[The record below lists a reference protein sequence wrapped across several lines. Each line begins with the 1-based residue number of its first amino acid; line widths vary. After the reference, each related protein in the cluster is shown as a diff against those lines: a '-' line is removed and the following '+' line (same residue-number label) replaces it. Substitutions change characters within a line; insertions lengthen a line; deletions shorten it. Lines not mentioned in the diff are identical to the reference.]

1 MKLHKLIAVFS
12 LLVFP
17 CLAPAD
23 NPATQPATQPAADD
37 SGEMMQSKAQMVG
50 YGAES
55 YRLVNEKSEIVAVLR
70 NGMTVIVK
78 RVPSPAVAVRGLVGT
93 GGVYEG
99 KWLGGGLSHLLE
111 HLVAGGSS
119 ERRTEAENRN
129 LLQQI
134 GNNSNAYTT
143 EDRTAFFVNTTPEH
157 MDQAVDLVTGWLTGA
172 KITLNEYRREFE
184 VVQRELEMGKGEP
197 DRQFYYMAAMN
208 RYHVSP
214 ARVPVIGYQEVIQGL
229 SRDDVYSY
237 YKLAYE
243 PGNMIFTVVGDL
255 DPEEML
261 KTVRK
266 YVSDFKPSRVFS
278 HDIAAEPAV
287 VGPRTLVATFPKL
300 GQARLELGFEGVK
313 VFNND
318 MYALDLLGMI
328 LGGGDSSLLVEQL
341 RDEKQLVSEISANDD
356 TPTYATG
363 TFTIDMQL
371 DPDKIHA
378 ATNAVLDQLENLKT
392 KPISADRIRRAKT
405 ELKVQHVKSIQ
416 TVEDISTQLADDF
429 MSTADLHFSDQ
440 YVDRI
445 EAVTPQQLQ
454 LAARNYF
461 YKSRLITTCMLPSEY
476 VGASGL
482 PKAEDL
488 LRPATKATTEPATMQ
503 VASDVRK
510 VELDNGTTLLLKR
523 IGTSPLVNIGM
534 YSLGGVTAEDAKN
547 NGIGNLAMQMLPRGT
562 TTKSAEQIAEFFDSI
577 GGSIDTECGNNSW
590 YWTSSCLKS
599 DFDKTM
605 NVYADVVNHPAFDEK
620 ELAAMKQ
627 RVEAQISS
635 EDADWTAQ
643 SFRFFKHEFYGPM
656 DDPYQFMP
664 VGTAENVDKF
674 TVEQL
679 KDWYEKK
686 ILTSRK
692 VIAIYGDIDLD
703 DTESIVK
710 RYLSGGTQLS
720 VKPLEKLSDQF
731 KPVRNGGGVPEVVVQ
746 DIKIQKNQQALAG
759 IVVGFKSNSISGD
772 PANYVLDV
780 GQTMAGGWGY
790 PTGYLFETLRGKGL
804 VYVVQATN
812 SPGRSAKTPGNFYVF
827 AGCDPTKVNEVV
839 DQILLNIARL
849 QGTDADMQPDWFSRS
864 KLLITTADA
873 LDNETPESQASVAA
887 LDELMGLGYDYHSKF
902 AAGINA
908 VTLDQIRAT
917 AAARLHD
924 CVVTICTPDPD
935 AVMIKTGVR
944 KYTSFPTVD
953 LTPRGVQHATGVV
966 KP

>member
-1 MKLHKLIAVFS
+1 
-12 LLVFP
+12 
-17 CLAPAD
+17 
-23 NPATQPATQPAADD
+23 
-37 SGEMMQSKAQMVG
+37 
-50 YGAES
+50 
-55 YRLVNEKSEIVAVLR
+55 
-70 NGMTVIVK
+70 
-78 RVPSPAVAVRGLVGT
+78 
-93 GGVYEG
+93 
-99 KWLGGGLSHLLE
+99 
-111 HLVAGGSS
+111 
-119 ERRTEAENRN
+119 
-129 LLQQI
+129 
-134 GNNSNAYTT
+134 
-143 EDRTAFFVNTTPEH
+143 
-157 MDQAVDLVTGWLTGA
+157 
-172 KITLNEYRREFE
+172 
-184 VVQRELEMGKGEP
+184 
-197 DRQFYYMAAMN
+197 
-208 RYHVSP
+208 
-214 ARVPVIGYQEVIQGL
+214 
-229 SRDDVYSY
+229 
-237 YKLAYE
+237 
-243 PGNMIFTVVGDL
+243 MIFTVVGDL

-318 MYALDLLGMI
+318 MYALDLLSMI

-363 TFTIDMQL
+363 TFTVDMQL
-371 DPDKIHA
+371 DPDKVDA
-378 ATNAVLDQLENLKT
+378 ATRAVLEQLEELKT

-405 ELKVQHVKSIQ
+405 QLKVQHVKSLQ

-461 YKSRLITTCMLPSEY
+461 YKSRLITTLMLPSEY
-476 VGASGL
+476 VGAAGL

-488 LRPATKATTEPATMQ
+488 VRPAGPTTGPTTMQ
-503 VASDVRK
+503 SASAVRK

-523 IGTSPLVNIGM
+523 IGTSPLVNISM
-534 YSLGGVTAEDAKN
+534 YSLGGVTDEDQKN

-577 GGSIDTECGNNSW
+577 GGSIDTACGNNSW
-590 YWTSSCLKS
+590 YWTSSCLKG

-605 NVYADVVNHPAFDEK
+605 DVYADVVNHPAFDEK
-620 ELAAMKQ
+620 ELKEMKQ
-627 RVEAQISS
+627 RVDAQISS

-643 SFRFFKHEFYGPM
+643 SFRFFKHEFYGPQNN
-656 DDPYQFMP
+656 PYQFMP
-664 VGTAENVDKF
+664 EGTTENVDQF
-674 TVEQL
+674 TVDDL
-679 KDWYEKK
+679 KNWYTSK
-686 ILTSRK
+686 ILASRK

-703 DTESIVK
+703 HTEAVIRK
-710 RYLSGGTQLS
+710 TL
-720 VKPLEKLSDQF
+720 
-731 KPVRNGGGVPEVVVQ
+731 GGGPQIKTVTEIQRVAVAITGNDVPQPAGTPSVEVKDV
-746 DIKIQKNQQALAG
+746 KIQKTQQALAG
-759 IVVGFKSNSISGD
+759 IVVGFNSKSISGD

-804 VYVVQATN
+804 VYVVEATN
-812 SPGRSAKTPGNFYVF
+812 NPGRSAKTPGSFYVF
-827 AGCDPTKVNEVV
+827 AGCDPSKVNEVV
-839 DQILLNIARL
+839 DQILLNIGRL
-849 QGTDADMQPDWFSRS
+849 QGTDADMQADWFSRS

-887 LDELMGLGYDYHSKF
+887 IDELFGLGYDYHSKF
-902 AAGINA
+902 AAGING
-908 VTLDQIRAT
+908 VTLDQIRA
-917 AAARLHD
+917 AAASRLHD

-935 AVMIKTGVR
+935 AVSIKAGVR
-944 KYTSFPTVD
+944 TYTSFPTVD